1 VYQTKSNYP
10 AHSHIESIFFSYTK
24 IYRKIFCATLTGKG
38 FYSVSPLQTN
48 VAKGCTE
55 LSEINP
61 VSWVYPRKANT
72 GPRFLKIRKIFHIT
86 KYCPNSTWIRVALNI
101 I

>member
-1 VYQTKSNYP
+1 M
-10 AHSHIESIFFSYTK
+10 HIHTLKQFFSP
-24 IYRKIFCATLTGKG
+24 IGIIHRKIFCATLTGKG

-55 LSEINP
+55 LSEINLMSEDESSETQCRP
-61 VSWVYPRKANT
+61 V
-72 GPRFLKIRKIFHIT
+72 LQKIRQISDIT
-86 KYCPNSTWIRVALNI
+86 KYCPNSTWIRVSLNI